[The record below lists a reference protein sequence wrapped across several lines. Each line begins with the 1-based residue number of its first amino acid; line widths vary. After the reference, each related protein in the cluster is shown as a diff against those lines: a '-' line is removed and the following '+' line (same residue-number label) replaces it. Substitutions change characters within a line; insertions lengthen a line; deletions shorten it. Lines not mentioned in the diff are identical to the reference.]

1 MVLLMVRRKGRGIVM
16 NEPVTRILDQKTE
29 PVEAISPRAS
39 IREAIARMN
48 DRHIGSVLIMDGDRL
63 VGIFTE
69 RDVLTR
75 VVPNHIDADSI
86 PVGEVMT
93 RQPITIGPTTTV
105 EEAMM
110 VVSDTRRRHLPV
122 VQAGRVLGVISIG
135 DLTRF
140 VVKDQKRT
148 IDDLIDYVQR
158 S

>member
-1 MVLLMVRRKGRGIVM
+1 M

-29 PVEAISPRAS
+29 PLEAISPRTS
-39 IREAIARMN
+39 ITDAITRMN
-48 DRHIGSVLIMDGDRL
+48 DRHIGSVLVMDGDRL

-75 VVPNHIDADSI
+75 VVPNHLDADSI
-86 PVGEVMT
+86 PVAEVMT
-93 RQPITIGPTTTV
+93 RQPITIGPGTTV

-110 VVSDTRRRHLPV
+110 VISDTRRRHLPV
-122 VQAGRVLGVISIG
+122 VQGGRVLGMISIG

-140 VVKDQKRT
+140 MVRDQKRT

-158 S
+158 V

>member
-1 MVLLMVRRKGRGIVM
+1 M

-29 PVEAISPRAS
+29 PLETISPRATVS
-39 IREAIARMN
+39 EAVSRMN
-48 DRHIGSVLIMDGDRL
+48 ERQIGSVLVMEGERL

-75 VVPNHIDADSI
+75 VVPNCLDATKLS
-86 PVGEVMT
+86 VSEVMT
-93 RQPITIGPTTTV
+93 RQPITIAPTTTV

-122 VQAGRVLGVISIG
+122 VQAGRVLGMISIG

-140 VVKDQKRT
+140 VVRDQKRT

>member
-1 MVLLMVRRKGRGIVM
+1 M
-16 NEPVTRILDQKTE
+16 NEPVTKILDQKAEKLEAVAPQAT
-29 PVEAISPRAS
+29 VSEAIK
-39 IREAIARMN
+39 RMN
-48 DRHIGSVLIMDGDRL
+48 DRNIGSVLVMDGQRM

-75 VVPNHIDADSI
+75 VVPRGLDPTKI

-93 RQPITIGPTTTV
+93 QKPVTISPTTTV

-122 VQAGRVLGVISIG
+122 VEGARVIGMISIG
-135 DLTRF
+135 DLNRY
-140 VVKDQKRT
+140 VVRDQKRT

>member
-1 MVLLMVRRKGRGIVM
+1 M
-16 NEPVTRILDQKTE
+16 NEPVTRILDQKSE
-29 PVEAISPRAS
+29 AVEAISPRATIS
-39 IREAIARMN
+39 DAVNRMN
-48 DRHIGSVLIMDGDRL
+48 DRNIGSVLIMDNDRL

-75 VVPNHIDADSI
+75 VVPNQLDASKI

-93 RQPITIGPTTTV
+93 RQPITIAPSTTI

-122 VQAGRVLGVISIG
+122 VQGGRVLGVISIG
-135 DLTRF
+135 DLTRY
-140 VVKDQKRT
+140 VVRDQKRT
-148 IDDLIDYVQR
+148 IEDLIDYVQR